1 MDRRRQKVPGTPSAQ
16 LAATGSS
23 SDQSR
28 EKISGTAP
36 APSVQFAVAG
46 SSAGQPQSARGPM
59 YNHPPDDPDDI
70 DQQHDSDARNTT
82 YPTELYTLDEFL
94 AEEDMLD
101 SFAEEIVV
109 ELKGTLEALQ
119 ARSLSRSG
127 PRIYVNRPREEAHQQ
142 LVRDYFCDNPLY
154 RTKKFRRRFRMR

>member
-101 SFAEEIVV
+101 SFAEDIPVFAQVLQRDARIRDRGTHRALKTDLV
-109 ELKGTLEALQ
+109 EH
-119 ARSLSRSG
+119 
-127 PRIYVNRPREEAHQQ
+127 IW
-142 LVRDYFCDNPLY
+142 
-154 RTKKFRRRFRMR
+154 KKFGPK